1 MWWIWTIVAVVILG
15 LMGFLVYASASI
27 SSGVYVKA
35 LCHGKTDQPVV
46 ALTFDDGPDE
56 NMTPKVLEVLRRHGV
71 RATFFLVGEKAAR
84 NPETVRQILNEGHLI
99 GNHTWS
105 HSPFFPTWS
114 FTKVEKEL
122 AGTEK
127 VVEEITGKRMKLFRP
142 PFGVTNPVIGRA
154 VRHKEYVAVGWSVR
168 SLDTDLKC
176 SREAVCRRV
185 MDRMHNGAVVLLHDR
200 LPEADRLLEMILQNL
215 EKSGMRVV
223 GTDEL
228 LEFHAYED

>member
-1 MWWIWTIVAVVILG
+1 
-15 LMGFLVYASASI
+15 MGFLVYASASI

>member
-1 MWWIWTIVAVVILG
+1 MWWIWTIAAAIILV

-27 SSGVYVKA
+27 GSGVYVKA

-56 NMTPKVLEVLRRHGV
+56 DMTPKVLDVLRRHGV

-84 NPETVRQILNEGHLI
+84 NPETVRRILKEGHLI

-105 HSPFFPTWS
+105 HSPFFPIWNFS
-114 FTKVEKEL
+114 KVEREL
-122 AGTEK
+122 EETGR
-127 VVEEITGKRMKLFRP
+127 VVENMTGKRMKLFRP

-154 VRHKEYVAVGWSVR
+154 VRHKEYVTVGWSVR

-176 SREAVCRRV
+176 SRETVCRRV

>member
-1 MWWIWTIVAVVILG
+1 
-15 LMGFLVYASASI
+15 MGFLVYASASI

-35 LCHGKTDQPVV
+35 LCHGKADQPVV

-56 NMTPKVLEVLRRHGV
+56 DMTPKVLDVLRRHGV

-84 NPETVRQILNEGHLI
+84 NPEIVRQILNEGHLI